1 MTRIFGGIALESSAK
16 PARRSYPFMATDTN
30 TRVSTTRIM
39 EALVIAGITS
49 ATVYIFSVP
58 KLEGR
63 LDRIEEVQKVFN
75 DQMNEQMRD
84 TRTEIRQLRQDV
96 YVPAVKSSLSNQADS
111 LEPAHMTRIHY
122 GPDVSANVTASRG
135 P

>member
-1 MTRIFGGIALESSAK
+1 MV
-16 PARRSYPFMATDTN
+16 TDTN
-30 TRVSTTRIM
+30 SRVSTTRIL

-49 ATVYIFSVP
+49 AGVYIFSVP

-84 TRTEIRQLRQDV
+84 TRSEIRQLRQDV
-96 YVPAVKSSLSNQADS
+96 YVPAVKSSLSAKVDA
-111 LEPAHMTRIHY
+111 LEPPHMTRIHY
-122 GPDVSANVTASRG
+122 GQDVSANVTASRG